1 MTELSSKD
9 KILKLLEFCKF
20 SRKAFIKL
28 LCLYRFPPARIL
40 SQVHAFLDMQD
51 QLIEKCANDMFLM
64 HNQLKTAKII
74 NLDLFSAI
82 DILTTGKYQQ
92 LPLIVKN
99 RYVIEN
105 SLSDVDRMQTI
116 SRLENIIQMKLL
128 SEQILPLA
136 YKKSM
141 EISEGCVKFTVP
153 HEYSIKLTLIL
164 GEVEW
169 WEIVDLK
176 FFVESEDNLQLR
188 DSQLNY
194 LRMEAQNNLKSQ
206 SHCFKFKQLNDRLH
220 NFCLQAKVKIIHS
233 QGLQLITSQW
243 ENLLTVK
250 NDVDLEFSF
259 WKKGGENPST
269 YILKVVSPT
278 SMVHN
283 YLSNDEEDYVLLK
296 VVDSLEENLSAQ
308 VDVQFFLYHSSNN
321 TRKEIPISNLNLNS
335 SMDTESILL
344 NVTGHIAN
352 NLLEKWKSE
361 ILDVKDTIESE
372 DGSYARLCV
381 RFYRDN
387 HVDFTIN
394 PRTGNIS
401 ISIADS
407 INPDADKRSMSNI
420 IPNLESMINQDPM
433 RIKECLNLLKLAI
446 ILERIESKVSLNGFK
461 LINDPTQFLG
471 LNVYAGQSAKPQ
483 MEEWFDV
490 TSADL
495 QAIHNTSWLQ
505 IAFSKVCEKL
515 AELGLYFQ
523 YVLPMNSS
531 FAGQSKIST
540 VSPPLLLY
548 YNLNTPSTALEQN
561 SNLYIAKKLNYPVFL
576 KVESGPLSIENLKDS
591 IIYYKMIY
599 RIPPELIDYFSS
611 YTESD
616 TVNHCSVNIS
626 DSALVVTFDDFDAFS
641 STFVD
646 QLLVYECNER
656 LEQFGVKISVYDENT
671 LQLHF
676 GNENAVFALVW
687 SDAVWQLSIENQLQL
702 EDLSTII
709 QTINQ
714 FIREKIHPYYWITY
728 TRNIMLPIW
737 NLNQMKTQLSSSYST
752 KVQVKVDRWDV
763 DIYYLKFGLRFAIQN
778 NTVELSDIGIKPKSN
793 LQDNSPLFKDSI
805 INNPN
810 NAVVTREGLMTHIS
824 NEFKIPKY
832 EDKIFVPLHQF
843 LRLVSVVEGY
853 IESVLAY
860 FKFDEFLTGK
870 VINKRTEVEN
880 LRIVIQVTKELVSAY
895 TAHVHGRWFIQVK
908 SNIPFINEFF
918 SLVTEKVVVI
928 SKLQIHQLP
937 SLIRCSFSWLQF
949 SFSLTQLRPDILQDI
964 CSLGGISGQNDVSL
978 NILLEIPD
986 NLANMS
992 GGKLS
997 KGQPGVYR
1005 DSNDGNIY
1013 ILVMVY

>member
-1 MTELSSKD
+1 
-9 KILKLLEFCKF
+9 
-20 SRKAFIKL
+20 
-28 LCLYRFPPARIL
+28 
-40 SQVHAFLDMQD
+40 
-51 QLIEKCANDMFLM
+51 
-64 HNQLKTAKII
+64 
-74 NLDLFSAI
+74 
-82 DILTTGKYQQ
+82 
-92 LPLIVKN
+92 
-99 RYVIEN
+99 
-105 SLSDVDRMQTI
+105 
-116 SRLENIIQMKLL
+116 
-128 SEQILPLA
+128 
-136 YKKSM
+136 
-141 EISEGCVKFTVP
+141 
-153 HEYSIKLTLIL
+153 
-164 GEVEW
+164 
-169 WEIVDLK
+169 
-176 FFVESEDNLQLR
+176 
-188 DSQLNY
+188 
-194 LRMEAQNNLKSQ
+194 MEAQNNLKSQ

-233 QGLQLITSQW
+233 QGLQLVTSQW

-259 WKKGGENPST
+259 WKKGGETPST

-283 YLSNDEEDYVLLK
+283 YLSNDEEDYVLSK
-296 VVDSLEENLSAQ
+296 VVDSLEENLSTQ

-321 TRKEIPISNLNLNS
+321 TKKEIPISNLNLNS

-401 ISIADS
+401 ISIADT

-420 IPNLESMINQDPM
+420 IPNLESMINQDPT

-471 LNVYAGQSAKPQ
+471 LNGMIKLIKPEASMSIYINSLKLKDCYFVITLAEQSDWNGSEIIKDSVPIKSPDGSIINLLTPSSVYAGQSAKPQ

-515 AELGLYFQ
+515 VELDLYFQ

-576 KVESGPLSIENLKDS
+576 KVESGPLSIENLEDS
-591 IIYYKMIY
+591 IIHYKMIY
-599 RIPPELIDYFSS
+599 RIPPELIDHFSS
-611 YTESD
+611 YTERG
-616 TVNHCSVNIS
+616 TVNHCSVKIS
-626 DSALVVTFDDFDAFS
+626 DSTLVATFDDFDAFS
-641 STFVD
+641 GNFVD
-646 QLLVYECNER
+646 QLRKTTSLFDFLLSIYECNER

-671 LQLHF
+671 IHLHF

-687 SDAVWQLSIENQLQL
+687 SDAVWQLSIENQLPL

-737 NLNQMKTQLSSSYST
+737 NLDRMKTQLSTSYST

-778 NTVELSDIGIKPKSN
+778 NTVELSDIGIKSKSN

-810 NAVVTREGLMTHIS
+810 NAVVTREGLITYIS

-832 EDKIFVPLHQF
+832 EDRIFVPLHQF
-843 LRLVSVVEGY
+843 LKLVSVVEGY

-880 LRIVIQVTKELVSAY
+880 LRIVIQ
-895 TAHVHGRWFIQVK
+895 
-908 SNIPFINEFF
+908 
-918 SLVTEKVVVI
+918 
-928 SKLQIHQLP
+928 IHQLP
-937 SLIRCSFSWLQF
+937 SLVRCSISWLQF

-1013 ILVMVY
+1013 ILVMIY